1 MRLSAP
7 EIRARAE
14 QAKAHY
20 QNCDLCGHDC
30 RVDRTKGPAGR
41 CYEGTGVVLAG
52 AGVHFGEEPP
62 LVGDG
67 PGRPGEN
74 APGMRRGSGL
84 VLVGGCNLAC
94 RSCETADFSL
104 ERKGVVPFSE
114 SQLASL
120 FLKQQSEGA
129 ANLNLVT
136 PTHVMPALLSGLAAA
151 AERGFVIPV
160 VWNCGGYESL
170 AALELLDGIVD
181 IYLPDAKYG
190 RDAEGESVSGSP
202 GYTKALRESLKEMWR
217 QTGPIQLDARGLATR
232 GTIVRHLVLPNDAA
246 GSREAMQL
254 CAEVSPDLWVNVMSQ
269 YRPLHNAKR
278 LPVIAR
284 RCSKTEIGFAV
295 QAALDAGLR
304 NVLLDGT
311 PTGSEELLVSR
322 KAAKVQRLGS
332 GIP

>member
-1 MRLSAP
+1 M
-7 EIRARAE
+7 
-14 QAKAHY
+14 
-20 QNCDLCGHDC
+20 
-30 RVDRTKGPAGR
+30 
-41 CYEGTGVVLAG
+41 
-52 AGVHFGEEPP
+52 
-62 LVGDG
+62 
-67 PGRPGEN
+67 
-74 APGMRRGSGL
+74 
-84 VLVGGCNLAC
+84 GGCNLAC

-104 ERKGVVPFSE
+104 ERKGVVSFTE
-114 SQLASL
+114 AQLATL
-120 FLKQQSEGA
+120 FLKQQNDGA

-181 IYLPDAKYG
+181 VYLPDAKYG

-202 GYTKALRESLKEMWR
+202 GYTKALRESLREMWR
-217 QTGPIQLDARGLATR
+217 QTGPIEIDARGLATR

-254 CAEVSPDLWVNVMSQ
+254 CAEVSLDLWVNVMSQ

-278 LPVIAR
+278 LPVISR
-284 RCSKTEIGFAV
+284 RCSKAEIEFAV

-304 NVLLDGT
+304 NVLLDGKRVM
-311 PTGSEELLVSR
+311 GEEMLGSR
-322 KAAKVQRLGS
+322 KAAKAQSLG
-332 GIP
+332 